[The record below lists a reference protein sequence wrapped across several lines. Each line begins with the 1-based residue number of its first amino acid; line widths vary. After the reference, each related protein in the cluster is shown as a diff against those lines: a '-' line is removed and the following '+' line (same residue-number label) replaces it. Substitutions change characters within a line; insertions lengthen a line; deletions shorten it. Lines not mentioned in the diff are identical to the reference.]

1 MSRCLQE
8 GQRLLGR
15 VMNDLDVQLLAKPNS
30 DLIIN
35 LSRTERILRH
45 TPLIS
50 VGEYRCPPT
59 HPLFERGGGAG
70 TCPYIGFMRST
81 VIRVP
86 EGSKPEVQTPNVA
99 GFHNVGTSYTRRS
112 IDDAGDISDW
122 IALSPSL
129 LRELLSIHSEST
141 REERYEQSFSHPFA
155 PVSVRAYL
163 AQRHLVEMLN
173 TDADISDLA
182 VEEYVIHLVRSIL
195 GEATAFWDEH
205 SKFEHKPRPSCER
218 RRISIVESVKE
229 QIATEYWSNQS
240 LAGLARSV
248 HCSPGQLVRIFP
260 AQTGFSIHS
269 YQQHIRLR
277 VALQLLRETPFE
289 LSDVATQ
296 LGFASHSHFSSV
308 FKRRFGI
315 SPSEF
320 AKTRSRGLARS
331 FLELLDRERSV
342 RH

>member
-1 MSRCLQE
+1 MTDS
-8 GQRLLGR
+8 
-15 VMNDLDVQLLAKPNS
+15 DVQLLGRPDS

-35 LSRTERILRH
+35 LSRAERILRH
-45 TPLIS
+45 TSLIS

-81 VIRVP
+81 VIRAP

-99 GFHNVGTSYTRRS
+99 GFHNIGTSYTRRS
-112 IDDAGDISDW
+112 IDDAGDVSDW

-129 LRELLSIHSEST
+129 LKELLGSRSES
-141 REERYEQSFSHPFA
+141 RGAERNESSFSYPFA
-155 PVSVRAYL
+155 PISLRAYL
-163 AQRHLVEMLN
+163 AQRHLVEVLN

-182 VEEYVIHLVRSIL
+182 VEEYAIHLVRAVL
-195 GEATAFWDEH
+195 GEATVFWEAH
-205 SKFEHKPRPSCER
+205 SKFKRKARPSCMR
-218 RRISIVESVKE
+218 RHISIVESVKE
-229 QIATEYWSNQS
+229 HIANEYWSNQS
-240 LAGLARSV
+240 LGSLARSV
-248 HCSPGQLVRIFP
+248 HCSPSQLVRIFP

-289 LSDVATQ
+289 LCDVAIQ

-308 FKRRFGI
+308 FRRRFGI

-320 AKTRSRGLARS
+320 AKTRSGGLARS
-331 FLELLDRERSV
+331 FLELLDQERFL